1 MPRPPATSTTI
12 KQSTKQRSLSQ
23 VLQQL
28 TCLLPPCRPLKLH
41 SRWLIRLMLVRHLLA
56 LHPRFR
62 NKALTCN
69 SVLPVESDT
78 FNLTDF
84 RPPSLLHTLLAVYL
98 AAKCRISIPH
108 HMFYFVFLWLSFLL
122 NEQASMGNMFHSFN
136 SDIIYFALPKV
147 CISVANPFMFTL

>member
-1 MPRPPATSTTI
+1 MTRVPDLAWAVVSASVSSAFNNVTEAATFSSAATAASLRCRRPPATSTTI

-28 TCLLPPCRPLKLH
+28 TYLLPPCCPLKLH
-41 SRWLIRLMLVRHLLA
+41 SRWLIRLMLARHLLA

-84 RPPSLLHTLLAVYL
+84 RPPSLLHTLLAV
-98 AAKCRISIPH
+98 C
-108 HMFYFVFLWLSFLL
+108 
-122 NEQASMGNMFHSFN
+122 
-136 SDIIYFALPKV
+136 
-147 CISVANPFMFTL
+147 T